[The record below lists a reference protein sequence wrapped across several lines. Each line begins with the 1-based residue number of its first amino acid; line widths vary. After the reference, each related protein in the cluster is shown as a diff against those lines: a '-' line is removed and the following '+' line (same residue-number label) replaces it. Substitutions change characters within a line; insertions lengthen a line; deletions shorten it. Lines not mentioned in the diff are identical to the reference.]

1 MQHKVKTISRGPAG
15 SNCYI
20 CSHGARA
27 FIIDPGC
34 PTHHIVNYINEN
46 NLEVIYIFLTHAH
59 YDHTA
64 RLDEIRKIYPGAP
77 VYAHMTESDN
87 LRDPYLNGSV
97 LFGDPA
103 IIAKADRYYK
113 DGDIIGSCDDDIRI
127 MHTPG
132 HTPGSVCIIAG
143 GNIFTGDTLFRGG
156 IGRYDLPGG
165 DGRALFSSLRRII
178 GMDGDC
184 KIYPGHGH
192 ASTIKNEKENNPFLA
207 EVVW

>member
-1 MQHKVKTISRGPAG
+1 LQYTVKTISRGPAG

-20 CSHGARA
+20 CSYGAKA

-34 PTHHIVNYINEN
+34 ATHHIVNYINEN
-46 NLEVIYIFLTHAH
+46 KLEVIYIFLTHAH

-77 VYAHMTESDN
+77 VYAHKTESDI
-87 LRDPYLNGSV
+87 LCDPYLNGSV
-97 LFGDPA
+97 LFGA
-103 IIAKADRYYK
+103 SICIAKADRYYN
-113 DGDIIGSCDDDIRI
+113 DGDKVGSCGDDIRI

-132 HTPGSVCIIAG
+132 HTQGSVCIIAG
-143 GNIFTGDTLFRGG
+143 DNIFTGDTLFRGG

-165 DGRALFSSLRRII
+165 DRSALLSSLCRII
-178 GMDGDC
+178 GLDGDC
-184 KIYPGHGH
+184 RIYPGHGN

-207 EVVW
+207 EDIW